1 MELIYKLDLP
11 ELPLILSDNG
21 HKLFVGSNITLYNQ
35 YHPRD
40 LVLES
45 WQEFRGIKWDL
56 VNFFYKNNHRGMI
69 HSDGENTW
77 GINWLHQGRGIM
89 EYWRDQD
96 VKSHGAQP
104 DILGSPVIRCQ
115 ALSRPTYTYS
125 LGTGAYL
132 VNTSWAHRA
141 AGFDNRYVF
150 SLRCT
155 ESCMPWAQVCELFSD
170 IIL

>member
-35 YHPRD
+35 YHPHD

-45 WQEFRGIKWDL
+45 WWEFRGIKWDL
-56 VNFFYKNNHRGMI
+56 VNFFYKNNHRGVI
-69 HSDGENTW
+69 HTDGGNTW
-77 GINWLHQGRGIM
+77 GINWVYQGRGLM
-89 EYWRDQD
+89 EYWRDED
-96 VKSHGAQP
+96 VIHQEAPP
-104 DILGSPVIRCQ
+104 D
-115 ALSRPTYTYS
+115 S
-125 LGTGAYL
+125 LGNLVINYQPQCPPSHVYSMPPGAYL

-155 ESCMPWAQVCELFSD
+155 ELCRPWDQVCELFSD